1 LRAESG
7 SDRIPASRPS
17 CITSSAP
24 MPFSAIRRTA
34 SITGASGPI
43 AKTSGL
49 FASSRCRTVRMGVSP
64 AVDTVR
70 AYLRSG
76 MPAIDQ
82 VQRPLLG
89 FLVQAAEV
97 FADGPQRHELHA
109 AEEQDHRH
117 HAGIAGHP

>member
-1 LRAESG
+1 
-7 SDRIPASRPS
+7 SRPP

-49 FASSRCRTVRMGVSP
+49 FASSRCRTVRMGISP
-64 AVDTVR
+64 AVDTAR
-70 AYLRSG
+70 GYLRTRA
-76 MPAIDQ
+76 PAIDQ

-89 FLVQAAEV
+89 LFVQAAEV
-97 FADGPQRHELHA
+97 FTDHAQRHQLHA

-117 HAGIAGHP
+117 HARVAGHPVAPQQ